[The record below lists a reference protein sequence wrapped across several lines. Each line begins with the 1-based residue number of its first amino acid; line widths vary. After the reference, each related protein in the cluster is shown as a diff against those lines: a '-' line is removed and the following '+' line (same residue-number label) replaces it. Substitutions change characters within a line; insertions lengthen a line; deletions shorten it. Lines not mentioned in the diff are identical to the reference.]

1 LLLLIVA
8 LALGIADSDSDPVT
22 VTVADSD
29 PVTVTVADSDPVT
42 VTVAGATMLEI
53 VNFLQLLRLLIE
65 AKNLA
70 LCKGK
75 STVDK
80 NRIKV
85 YKNIYTCIFIKY
97 VYFLFSNNFL

>member
-1 LLLLIVA
+1 MEVKYVAIKERKINVLIV
-8 LALGIADSDSDPVT
+8 
-22 VTVADSD
+22 
-29 PVTVTVADSDPVT
+29 
-42 VTVAGATMLEI
+42 
-53 VNFLQLLRLLIE
+53 
-65 AKNLA
+65 
-70 LCKGK
+70 KGK